1 MKVRLAYSK
10 IGKVR
15 FLGHLDM
22 ARLWERALRKA
33 DVPVAVSVGF
43 TPRPKV
49 SFGLALPTAA
59 ESLVE
64 LLDVTLVDEVDGV
77 DVDLSRL
84 AARLSAALPEGI
96 DVTAAVPVLGGGV
109 SLQEDVSATTWVLA
123 LDRPADEVDRRVRE
137 IVAATE
143 VWLERERKGE
153 RRRDDVR
160 LGILGL
166 TLPSPEWASGLPAG
180 WLGDV
185 NGTLIEAT
193 LTTSGRGVRPTEV
206 VEALFPGVEP
216 WSVLTR
222 VLRTTQ
228 WIERDD
234 APCAPPGVRNRKD
247 LSDERLLATRTP

>member
-33 DVPVAVSVGF
+33 EVPVAVSVGF

-64 LLDVTLVDEVDGV
+64 LLDVTLVEGVEVD
-77 DVDLSRL
+77 LTSLATRL
-84 AARLSAALPEGI
+84 TAALPEGI
-96 DVTAAVPVLGGGV
+96 EVTAAVPVSGGGV

-123 LDRPADEVDRRVRE
+123 LDRPADEVEGRVRE
-137 IVAATE
+137 VVGAAE

-160 LGILGL
+160 PGILGL

-180 WLGDV
+180 WLGAV

-206 VEALFPGVEP
+206 VEVLFPGLEP